1 MEELLNKLI
10 ERGWKP
16 FGEKEIKDIKILK
29 TKDKRWN
36 FVCQIPWWISKHCTY
51 RELVAKESWLR
62 QYVCENKL
70 WKDIDEEKYW
80 HKKTPKMSELRTY
93 DYHFE
98 EYRLIESALKDESE
112 LEDFLLDNI
121 KV

>member
-36 FVCQIPWWISKHCTY
+36 FVCQIP
-51 RELVAKESWLR
+51 
-62 QYVCENKL
+62 
-70 WKDIDEEKYW
+70 
-80 HKKTPKMSELRTY
+80 
-93 DYHFE
+93 
-98 EYRLIESALKDESE
+98 
-112 LEDFLLDNI
+112 
-121 KV
+121 